1 MTPLFAATGTV
12 SSISPGGKS
21 FGASGG
27 TGTVTV
33 TSPGAWTATSNNN
46 WIIITSGS
54 GLTGNGLVSY
64 TVSNNGTGSA
74 RIGSLAI
81 GDMVFSVYQPQNLF
95 SDNLATTAWYFEPI
109 NAIYATGL
117 TTGCGNNRFCTDDYV
132 TREQM
137 ATFIVRALVGENFPY
152 TPTAYFT
159 DVPESAWSFKYVQ
172 KLKDMGLTT
181 SEGVYNPYGNGTCQ

>member
-1 MTPLFAATGTV
+1 MLAKSIIMFKYYSLVVCILLALSMTPLCAATGTV

-27 TGTVTV
+27 TGAVTV

-74 RIGSLAI
+74 RTGSLAI

-109 NAIYATGL
+109 NAIYATGI

-137 ATFIVRALVGENFPY
+137 ATFIVGP
-152 TPTAYFT
+152 
-159 DVPESAWSFKYVQ
+159 S
-172 KLKDMGLTT
+172 
-181 SEGVYNPYGNGTCQ
+181 